1 MATTVNLNTA
11 DSTLNSQGESWTS
24 GVAGERTTASFI
36 ECDSGK
42 IEYAEAPT
50 ASAPS
55 TSFRGHLLNQGES
68 QNIATVA
75 ASTTIWVR
83 ARSRDA
89 LAVVTPGAAA

>member
-1 MATTVNLNTA
+1 MATTTNLRTGTNLA
-11 DSTLNSQGESWTS
+11 RPGEAWTS

-55 TSFRGHLLNQGES
+55 VGFVGHLLLAGES

-83 ARSRDA
+83 ARTPDA
-89 LAVVTPGAAA
+89 LAVITPGTAA